1 MYFVCSHVEASLHGL
16 KFFNTLQKDDFMFI
30 ILIRT
35 FILFIIVIASMRI
48 MGKRQIGQLQPYELV
63 VAIMISELA
72 SLPMQD
78 TRIPLIHGIIPIFT
92 LLLIQIIISFIEL
105 KSQNARDIIDGKPSV
120 VIDKG
125 KLVLSELKNQ
135 LFTVNDLLEELRI
148 KGYFSI
154 QEIEYAILE
163 TNGQLSII
171 PRMDCKPVEK
181 KDMNISVSQQN
192 LPLPVITSGKINYV
206 NLKTLNK
213 TDRWLKNQLEANHYT
228 SEKEVFLA
236 VLDCENRLF
245 IQSYKDKEQSE
256 TEVDL

>member
-1 MYFVCSHVEASLHGL
+1 
-16 KFFNTLQKDDFMFI
+16 MFI

-35 FILFIIVIASMRI
+35 FILFFIVTASMRI

-78 TRIPLIHGIIPIFT
+78 TRIPLIHGIIPIIT
-92 LLLIQIIISFIEL
+92 LFSIQIIISFVEL
-105 KSQNARDIIDGKPSV
+105 KYQNARDIIDGKASI
-120 VIDKG
+120 VIEKG
-125 KLVLSELKNQ
+125 NLVLSELKDQ

-154 QEIEYAILE
+154 QDIEYAILE

-171 PRMDCKPVEK
+171 PKKETTPVEK
-181 KDMNISVSQQN
+181 KDMNITVTAQN
-192 LPLPVITSGKINYV
+192 LPLPIISSGKINYT
-206 NLKTLNK
+206 NLTLLNK
-213 TDRWLKNQLEANHYT
+213 DETWLKEQLRTNNFK

-236 VLDCENRLF
+236 VMDCDNNLY
-245 IQSYKDKEQSE
+245 IHGYKNYNEKS
-256 TEVDL
+256 TEVKL